1 MSYRPTKS
9 DVACFLGY
17 TLADA
22 IRHPEAELMGCDI
35 ALLTEA
41 FIDATIKAAR
51 PADRHIIRDV
61 VADAETR
68 NAWLA
73 KAIAA
78 CEQKMRI
85 VKAIAPDR
93 LIAICS
99 AAKVAA

>member
-9 DVACFLGY
+9 DIACFLGY

-22 IRHPEAELMGCDI
+22 IRHPESDLMGCDI
-35 ALLTEA
+35 AVLTEA
-41 FIDATIKAAR
+41 FIDATIKATK
-51 PADRHIIRDV
+51 PADRQVVRDV
-61 VADAETR
+61 VADAATR
-68 NAWLA
+68 NVWLA